1 MKAQRCASPLQAVVG
16 VLEGKNNNN
25 NNNKVTTLAEATQAV
40 MYFDRLQQLVPFC
53 PKDRPMSRLELIQ
66 SVIDYI
72 CDLQEQLASPS
83 QPGGDDGSDPETGSE
98 SETTTATTT
107 DHDENESNQE
117 NESDEE
123 SVFEE
128 ESTTTTTTT
137 ITTNNITQPA
147 T

>member
-25 NNNKVTTLAEATQAV
+25 NKVSTLAEATQAV

-83 QPGGDDGSDPETGSE
+83 QPGDGSEPETGSE
-98 SETTTATTT
+98 SETTTATTS
-107 DHDENESNQE
+107 DHENDSNQE

-137 ITTNNITQPA
+137 TTTITQPA